1 MLQAAA
7 TGPKAT
13 DQFVGISAAL
23 IVGTSALAN
32 AQGLAANFLAKLAFQ
47 LENSYAEDDALGCRN
62 MSMLLC
68 HCYLCDLVGPELIF
82 SLLGV
87 LTARFKER
95 DIMMMYALLQVC
107 GLQLRSTDPV
117 GTKDFVIAVHERAG
131 QASKEGKNTG
141 DEEHSTRNLTTGN
154 SIQLHIFLHYL

>member
-7 TGPKAT
+7 SGPKAT
-13 DQFVGISAAL
+13 EQFVGMSAAV

-32 AQGLAANFLAKLAFQ
+32 AQSLAAAFLAKLALQ
-47 LENSYAEDDALGCRN
+47 LEESYFEDDALGCRN

-68 HCYLCDLVGPELIF
+68 HCYLCDLVGPDLVYSF
-82 SLLGV
+82 LGV
-87 LTARFKER
+87 LTTRFKER

-107 GLQLRSTDPV
+107 GLRLRSADPA

-131 QASKEGKNTG
+131 QASKEGKRAVN
-141 DEEHSTRNLTTGN
+141 EAHLIINLTGGPCIQSCTFFN
-154 SIQLHIFLHYL
+154 SS